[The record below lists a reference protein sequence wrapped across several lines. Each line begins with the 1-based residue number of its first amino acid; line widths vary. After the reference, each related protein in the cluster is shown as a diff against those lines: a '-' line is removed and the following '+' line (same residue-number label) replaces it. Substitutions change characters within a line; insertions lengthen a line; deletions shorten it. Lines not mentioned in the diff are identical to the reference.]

1 MMMTRFCARVRKRP
15 DLPNVTIRDVYC
27 NPTIKA
33 LTAAFTSTAPADRLA
48 GGSPEPAGS
57 RSTAL
62 VADPELAQEPVR
74 CINQPSAELAVVP
87 PTPVTRAGSV
97 AVRPAPVG
105 MLGYLLC
112 GALQLLFL
120 FGYPMLIGT
129 GLIVGYEWVLVAAS
143 PADIYLRSVIVGVA
157 GFLGLSLLPIVVK
170 WLLIGRWKPQE
181 FPIWSLR
188 YFRFWLVKTLIRTNP
203 LVRFAGS
210 PLYVLYLRLLG
221 AKIGTGA
228 TILSPTVPVCTDML
242 TIGVGALIRKTSTF
256 SGYRAHDGLIQT
268 GPVHIGR
275 DAIVGEAT
283 VLDIGSSVGE
293 GAQLGHASSL
303 HAGQAVPYG
312 QRWHGSPAEP
322 TSLTYR
328 RVRGAGCSGLRKA
341 AYSVVQLLLLL
352 GVVLPLGI
360 SSLILLVSLVPQ
372 LAALL
377 GEGPPAA
384 LTWTFY
390 RDALVL
396 STALFIGALLFG
408 LSVMIIVPRLL
419 RVLVRPNKIYR
430 LYGISYW
437 AHQTIGRLT
446 NSKFFLQVFGD
457 SSFVVSYLQA
467 LGYDLGRV
475 EQTGSNFGTAVA
487 HDNPFLSAVGRGS
500 VVADGLTFLNADYSN
515 TSFRVARV
523 AIGGNNFLGN
533 NIFYPVQGR
542 TGDDCLVAT
551 KAMVPMDG
559 PVREGVGLLGSPSF
573 EIPRTTERDSRLALS
588 PDQRRRGLAGKNR
601 HNLVSITLLLLTRW
615 ILTSLLTVVALTSL
629 DLYSE
634 LGAAV
639 FALNYAVGMP
649 LTFVY
654 FILLDRMVR
663 GLAALQPQG
672 CSIYDRRF
680 WRHERFWKV
689 CAYTYVQAVNGTPF
703 KGLVWRLLGVRV
715 GRRLFDDGCII
726 TERVFVTIGHRCT
739 LNAGTV
745 IQCHSQENN
754 AFKSDRVELG
764 SDVTIGVNG
773 FVHYGVRLGGG
784 AVLEADSF
792 LMKGEQ
798 VPPRTRW
805 AGYPAMEVD

>member
-1 MMMTRFCARVRKRP
+1 
-15 DLPNVTIRDVYC
+15 
-27 NPTIKA
+27 
-33 LTAAFTSTAPADRLA
+33 
-48 GGSPEPAGS
+48 
-57 RSTAL
+57 
-62 VADPELAQEPVR
+62 
-74 CINQPSAELAVVP
+74 
-87 PTPVTRAGSV
+87 
-97 AVRPAPVG
+97 

-120 FGYPMLIGT
+120 FGYPVLIGT
-129 GLIVGYEWVLVAAS
+129 GLIVGYEWVLVAAG

-419 RVLVRPNKIYR
+419 RVLVRPNKVYR

-437 AHQTIGRLT
+437 AHRTIGRLT

-457 SSFVVSYLQA
+457 TRSCWL
-467 LGYDLGRV
+467 
-475 EQTGSNFGTAVA
+475 
-487 HDNPFLSAVGRGS
+487 
-500 VVADGLTFLNADYSN
+500 
-515 TSFRVARV
+515 
-523 AIGGNNFLGN
+523 
-533 NIFYPVQGR
+533 
-542 TGDDCLVAT
+542 
-551 KAMVPMDG
+551 
-559 PVREGVGLLGSPSF
+559 
-573 EIPRTTERDSRLALS
+573 
-588 PDQRRRGLAGKNR
+588 LAGAR
-601 HNLVSITLLLLTRW
+601 LR
-615 ILTSLLTVVALTSL
+615 
-629 DLYSE
+629 
-634 LGAAV
+634 
-639 FALNYAVGMP
+639 P
-649 LTFVY
+649 
-654 FILLDRMVR
+654 
-663 GLAALQPQG
+663 
-672 CSIYDRRF
+672 
-680 WRHERFWKV
+680 
-689 CAYTYVQAVNGTPF
+689 GT
-703 KGLVWRLLGVRV
+703 
-715 GRRLFDDGCII
+715 GR
-726 TERVFVTIGHRCT
+726 
-739 LNAGTV
+739 A
-745 IQCHSQENN
+745 
-754 AFKSDRVELG
+754 DRVELWHRG
-764 SDVTIGVNG
+764 CTRQPVPERGRPGIRGRRRADVSEC
-773 FVHYGVRLGGG
+773 RLLEHLVPGGPSGDRGKQLPRQQHLLPGPGPHGRRLPAGHQGHGPHGRSGPGGGG
-784 AVLEADSF
+784 AARLAQLRDPADH
-792 LMKGEQ
+792 
-798 VPPRTRW
+798 R
-805 AGYPAMEVD
+805 AGQQTGAGP